1 MLENKRVLELHQ
13 DLRRQPEQWDGGER
27 GRRASAPGGGGNG
40 GGGSGLA
47 RGEGARA
54 FIHGS
59 AGLWV
64 TRG

>member
-1 MLENKRVLELHQ
+1 MLANNRVLELHQ
-13 DLRRQPEQWDGGER
+13 DLRRLPEQWDGGER

-40 GGGSGLA
+40 GSCSGLA

-54 FIHGS
+54 FIRGS
-59 AGLWV
+59 ARPWV